1 MVLTAACMK
10 TDSPTRQSQSAT
22 AAERSSVVF
31 RYRSEPMSPH
41 SFVVVLVVSSALLA
55 FWVGA
60 RFPSFGPHRL
70 TYAVLHLL
78 CGYAAILAI
87 PGLTNAVLAM
97 SAEVAKYLVPF
108 GVALPLFTYA
118 FLTGLWAL
126 RLIHRAASGLR

>member
-1 MVLTAACMK
+1 
-10 TDSPTRQSQSAT
+10 
-22 AAERSSVVF
+22 
-31 RYRSEPMSPH
+31 MSPH
-41 SFVVVLVVSSALLA
+41 SVVVVLVVASAVLA

-60 RFPSFGPHRL
+60 RFPDFGPQRL
-70 TYAVLHLL
+70 AFAVLHILG
-78 CGYAAILAI
+78 GYAAILAI